1 MHRWK
6 RPQVLATTGERF
18 DDVRRVLGQPD
29 HAIAVDLLLGTAMAS
44 LVLMDIWHGK
54 NIGNWWTAQ
63 HWMPYAIGF
72 SPLTLVL
79 RRLCPEVPV
88 LVMAAAG
95 LLTYWQTEERW
106 TLLIGLT
113 IALYSL
119 AVLRPVVVALPVA
132 IIALAAPPV
141 IAATAGYG
149 LISTLFPVI
158 GDHWFPSDGIDS
170 NWDYQELVGRRWPFT
185 LSLILLLPV
194 CLGVV
199 GRLYQRTRAARLR
212 EVELEEQNKQREQTQ
227 VLLEGRSQI
236 ARDLHDVVAHHVNLM
251 VIQAETGPDLAQR
264 DLDEVL
270 AGFQR
275 IGDAGRRALGELDRM
290 LSALRDEQGRPD
302 PALAPQPGLGE
313 IRELA
318 NGLQE
323 QGLPVALELRGS
335 AVGIPDGVQLTAY
348 RLVQEALT
356 NTVKHAG
363 ASMVEVLVDISPGD
377 GVGVRVTD
385 DGKGFDPD
393 GDRAGRH
400 GLTGMY
406 ERVRVHNGTLTISS
420 SPGHG
425 TKLSAWLP
433 VGEAAR

>member
-1 MHRWK
+1 MLLIGCALALWSLARRCRAVSTVGVTAVVAIAPLLASGSIVTLTWNLYPDVVQEFTGTDGTQGSTGRTPSAVLDQLGTMSWPWWISTALALAGLAGLAYVHRWK
-6 RPQVLATTGERF
+6 RPQALATTGERF

-29 HAIAVDLLLGTAMAS
+29 HAISVDLLLGTAIAS

-158 GDHWFPSDGIDS
+158 GDHWFPSDGVDS

-227 VLLEGRSQI
+227 VLLEGRS
-236 ARDLHDVVAHHVNLM
+236 RSR
-251 VIQAETGPDLAQR
+251 ETCTTWS
-264 DLDEVL
+264 
-270 AGFQR
+270 R
-275 IGDAGRRALGELDRM
+275 I
-290 LSALRDEQGRPD
+290 
-302 PALAPQPGLGE
+302 
-313 IRELA
+313 
-318 NGLQE
+318 
-323 QGLPVALELRGS
+323 
-335 AVGIPDGVQLTAY
+335 T
-348 RLVQEALT
+348 
-356 NTVKHAG
+356 
-363 ASMVEVLVDISPGD
+363 
-377 GVGVRVTD
+377 
-385 DGKGFDPD
+385 
-393 GDRAGRH
+393 
-400 GLTGMY
+400 
-406 ERVRVHNGTLTISS
+406 
-420 SPGHG
+420 
-425 TKLSAWLP
+425 
-433 VGEAAR
+433 